1 MASTR
6 MRMGAR
12 QQKRRFLFLLFI
24 ICLAAAVYFSSSLF
38 VVREIEVEGLQ
49 TLDSAQVVRQS
60 GLELGG
66 SIFRVDQ
73 EKVRQNMARMGLVE
87 FQGLETRLPDTVV
100 LRVSERTPAALI
112 SYLGVVLLIGEDG
125 CMMKQMDNM
134 GDYDLPVLSGLK
146 ITQYQVGRKVAS
158 SVEGQVD
165 AALSILKEMRAQSLM
180 DQVSELNVQD
190 LDNIYLVTRTGLHV
204 KLGDATMLH
213 DKLVWMRGV
222 VAQLQSEGITTGVLD
237 VSSGQSGVYSPF

>member
-6 MRMGAR
+6 MRMDAR
-12 QQKRRFLFLLFI
+12 QQKRRLLFLLFI

-66 SIFRVDQ
+66 SIFAWTR
-73 EKVRQNMARMGLVE
+73 KRFARIG
-87 FQGLETRLPDTVV
+87 QDGAGGISWLETRLPDTVV
-100 LRVSERTPAALI
+100 LQVSERTPAALI

-125 CMMKQMDNM
+125 CMMKQMDSM

-146 ITQYQVGRKVAS
+146 ISQYQVGRKVAS

-165 AALSILKEMRAQSLM
+165 AALSVLEEMRAQSLM

-222 VAQLQSEGITTGVLD
+222 VAQLQSEGITTVVLD